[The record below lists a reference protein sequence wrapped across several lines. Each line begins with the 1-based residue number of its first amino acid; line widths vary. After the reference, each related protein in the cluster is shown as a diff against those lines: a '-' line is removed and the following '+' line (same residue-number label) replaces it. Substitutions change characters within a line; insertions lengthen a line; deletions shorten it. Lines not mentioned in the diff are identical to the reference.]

1 MRTTVI
7 ALQLASTRTAAF
19 AATFAATCA
28 ATLACALAVTAGCD
42 KAPST
47 PTTAGAAAPSA
58 GASAG
63 ASTADGKID
72 ASVHCEDGTG
82 IQGLRLPDGL
92 VVRAAATDAVPA
104 GTCKANA
111 KLGDKVTVVGR
122 IGGSRVPFVAS
133 RAMFTIVDP
142 SLKSCADMD
151 EPDHCSMPWDYCCE
165 PRENLKRN
173 SITIE
178 IVGADG
184 KLLPFSVSGADGL
197 KPLATVAVTGTVS
210 ERNDE
215 GLFVV
220 RAEKIAIQ

>member
-1 MRTTVI
+1 MRISII
-7 ALQLASTRTAAF
+7 ALPLAAALVF
-19 AATFAATCA
+19 A
-28 ATLACALAVTAGCD
+28 AGCD
-42 KAPST
+42 QAASTPGSGGAAATPAST
-47 PTTAGAAAPSA
+47 PTTTTAAGA
-58 GASAG
+58 
-63 ASTADGKID
+63 ID

-92 VVRAAATDAVPA
+92 VVRAAASDAVPA

-111 KLGDKVTVVGR
+111 KLGDKVTVLGR

-165 PRENLKRN
+165 PRESLKRN

-178 IVGADG
+178 IAGADG
-184 KLLPFSVSGADGL
+184 KLLPFSVSGAEGL